1 MRTSDAVVGQWER
14 VFTQFGLPWTTG
26 NRHIDCPICSKKKSF
41 RIDDKD
47 GRGTWICTCSA
58 GTGWDLLMRV
68 TGKDFRMLAK
78 EIDLIIGNTQ
88 DYTRNAPRVPRAND
102 SETVRDYFLALPKIK
117 GTQANQYLN
126 SRGIYDTP
134 GKGIRYSTGEY
145 DHDERRKIPCMYA
158 IASDEYGAPAI
169 KHITYLE
176 GGKKADIETQR
187 KMFTIKETHGPVA
200 IKFSPAG
207 SILGIAEGIE
217 SALSAAHIYK
227 MPVWSKMSAAIMQR
241 FRSPPGVKALYIF
254 ADNDK
259 NGTGLAAAFA
269 AGRAN
274 ILGKNDV
281 EKVFIR
287 WPISV
292 NDFNDMLTGGDDV
305 AEWILTKN

>member
-58 GTGWDLLMRV
+58 GTGWDLLMQV
-68 TGKDFRMLAK
+68 TGKDFKTLAK
-78 EIDLIIGNTQ
+78 EIDVIIGNTQ
-88 DYTRNAPRVPRAND
+88 DYASNAPRVPRVND

-117 GTQANQYLN
+117 GTQANEYLN

-134 GKGIRYSTGEY
+134 RSGIRYSAGEY
-145 DHDERRKIPCMYA
+145 DHDARRKIPCMYA

-169 KHITYLE
+169 KHLTYLE
-176 GGKKADIETQR
+176 GGKKAEIETQR

-227 MPVWSKMSAAIMQR
+227 IPVWATMSAAIMQR
-241 FRSPPGVKALYIF
+241 FRAPPGVKALYIF

-259 NGTGLAAAFA
+259 NGTGLAAAFV
-269 AGRAN
+269 AGKAN
-274 ILGKNDV
+274 ILAKNDI
-281 EKVFIR
+281 EKVLIR
-287 WPISV
+287 WPVVV
-292 NDFNDMLTGGDDV
+292 NDFNDMLTNGDDV
-305 AEWILTKN
+305 VEWVLTKN